1 MNESTSHRLHPLLLG
16 DPATGGS
23 DSPTARLLT
32 DTDWSATPLG
42 PPQQWPQA
50 LRIAVRICLNSRFPM
65 FVWWGPSL
73 VNIYND
79 AYIPVLGKRHPN
91 AFGRPA
97 RDFWNDIW
105 DVLGPQVDSVMRDG
119 RATWNERVLL
129 VMERNGFPEDTYF
142 T

>member
-50 LRIAVRICLNSRFPM
+50 LRIAVRICLSSRFPM

-73 VNIYND
+73 INIYND
-79 AYIPVLGKRHPN
+79 AYIPVLGKKHPQ
-91 AFGRPA
+91 AFGGSAPEV
-97 RDFWNDIW
+97 WYEIW
-105 DVLGPQVDSVMRDG
+105 DALSSDVEAVMVRG
-119 RATWNERVLL
+119 EATWNDRVLL
-129 VMERNGFPEDTYF
+129 VMERYGFREDTWF
-142 T
+142 